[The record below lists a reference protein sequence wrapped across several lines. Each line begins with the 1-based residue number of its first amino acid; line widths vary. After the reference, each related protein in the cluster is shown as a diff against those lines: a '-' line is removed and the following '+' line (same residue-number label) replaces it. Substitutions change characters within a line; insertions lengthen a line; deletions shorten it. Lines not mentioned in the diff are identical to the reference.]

1 MKTFNRLLLF
11 VLAAFPFT
19 ACSPKATPSS
29 AIMTQGNNPYAPQ
42 SSDSVLIRGE
52 ITVDSAALTVAETQS
67 LQVILNFAYFQP
79 TPCHQLRVEVS
90 QPDAQN
96 RIDISAYTVAEKNK
110 VCTLMALA
118 TPLQASLNLGS
129 FSSGHYVVFLNNTQ
143 IGEFDS

>member
-79 TPCHQLRVEVS
+79 TPCYQLRVEVG

-96 RIDISAYTVAEKNK
+96 RIDISAYAVAEKNK

-118 TPLQASLNLGS
+118 TPMQASLALGS
-129 FSSGHYVVFLNNTQ
+129 FPQGQYSVWLNGKQ
-143 IGEFDS
+143 VGDFAS